1 MSFPPFFQRPKGV
14 LLRITILR
22 LLREGAMHGYE
33 LMKQIEQTTDG
44 RWVPSHSLLYSTL
57 SKLKDQGLISDQ
69 PDHKGKVER
78 TVYTLTE
85 KGSVQLDEM
94 LTQMAQMLSRMM
106 STTHERPIPRLP
118 RLLLDQLPPE
128 EVRNLLLIMRG
139 KLQESIEVIDEELE
153 AIERSLRQLG

>member
-14 LLRITILR
+14 LLKITILR
-22 LLREGAMHGYE
+22 FLRDGAMHGYE

-78 TVYTLTE
+78 TVYTLTD
-85 KGSVQLDEM
+85 KGNVQLDEM
-94 LTQMAQMLSRMM
+94 LSQMAQMLSRMM
-106 STTHERPIPRLP
+106 SSVQDRPIPRLP
-118 RLLLDQLPPE
+118 RLLIDQLPPE
-128 EVRNLLLIMRG
+128 EARDLLLKMR
-139 KLQESIEVIDEELE
+139 KNFEEIIEDINEELHGLE
-153 AIERSLRQLG
+153 RKIEK

>member
-1 MSFPPFFQRPKGV
+1 
-14 LLRITILR
+14 
-22 LLREGAMHGYE
+22 MHGYE

-78 TVYTLTE
+78 TVYTLTD
-85 KGSVQLDEM
+85 KGSAQLDEM

-106 STTHERPIPRLP
+106 STVHERPIPRLP

-128 EVRNLLLIMRG
+128 EARNLLLKMRTNF
-139 KLQESIEVIDEELE
+139 EEVIKDIDDELQG
-153 AIERSLRQLG
+153 IESKLKE

>member
-22 LLREGAMHGYE
+22 LLRDGAMHGYE
-33 LMKQIEQTTDG
+33 LMKQIEETTDG

-57 SKLKDQGLISDQ
+57 SNLKDQGLIIDQ

-85 KGSVQLDEM
+85 KGNAQLDEM

-106 STTHERPIPRLP
+106 STVHDRPIPRLP
-118 RLLLDQLPPE
+118 RLLLDQLPLE
-128 EVRNLLLIMRG
+128 EARDLLLKMRTNLEEIIKDIDG
-139 KLQESIEVIDEELE
+139 ELQSLE
-153 AIERSLRQLG
+153 RKQKP

>member
-78 TVYTLTE
+78 TVYTLTD
-85 KGSVQLDEM
+85 KGSAQLDEM

-106 STTHERPIPRLP
+106 STVHERPIPRLP

-128 EVRNLLLIMRG
+128 EARNLLLKMRTNF
-139 KLQESIEVIDEELE
+139 EEVIKDIDDELQG
-153 AIERSLRQLG
+153 IESKLKE

>member
-44 RWVPSHSLLYSTL
+44 RWVPSHSLLYTTL
-57 SKLKDQGLISDQ
+57 SRLKEQGLISDQ

-85 KGSVQLDEM
+85 KGSAQLDEM

-106 STTHERPIPRLP
+106 TTVHERPIPRLP

-128 EVRNLLLIMRG
+128 EARNLLLKMRISFEEII
-139 KLQESIEVIDEELE
+139 KDIDEELQ
-153 AIERSLRQLG
+153 SLQRRQKP